1 MIENTIADAANFL
14 HIDAISCAVPLRIKL
29 DLQLTLIANS
39 LYRLLGQR
47 VDEGLETARCDTLFH
62 KLVRASATIDN
73 RQSSIEVRFRRRA
86 NNPFL
91 LNADYARMR
100 PAIPWLDGRTL
111 ILRFP

>member
-1 MIENTIADAANFL
+1 M
-14 HIDAISCAVPLRIKL
+14 PLRINF

-39 LYRLLGQR
+39 LYPQPSQR
-47 VDEGLETARCDTLFH
+47 VGEGVEMARCDTLFH
-62 KLVRASATIDN
+62 KLVRASATIDI